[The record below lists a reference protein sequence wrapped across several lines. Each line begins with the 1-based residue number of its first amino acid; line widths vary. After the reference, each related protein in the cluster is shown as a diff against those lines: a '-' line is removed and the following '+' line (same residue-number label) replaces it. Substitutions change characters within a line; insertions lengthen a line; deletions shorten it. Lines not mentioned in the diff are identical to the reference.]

1 MKRYW
6 LLTGLM
12 MVLFLVLFGIAEWQ
26 RVPILTDP
34 GPLLARGG
42 GIAAAAGVG
51 LLVADVVLPVPAS
64 LVMILHGALFG
75 VVGGTL
81 LSLAGALGAAL
92 FGFWIGR
99 RGGPLLARLVP
110 EDERRRADALLQ
122 EWGDLAI
129 LVTRPVPILA
139 ETMAIL
145 AGASPMGWG
154 RMLLATFAG
163 SLPAALLYALTGA
176 TARSLDSAALVFS
189 LVLLVAGLFW
199 GIGRWL
205 RRPAIP
211 PPPGSTRAAPPPP
224 PDPGGGS
231 PSRL

>member
-12 MVLFLVLFGIAEWQ
+12 MVLFLVLFGIAEWL

-42 GIAAAAGVG
+42 WIAAAGGVG

-129 LVTRPVPILA
+129 VVTRPVPILA

-145 AGASPMGWG
+145 AGASPMGLG
-154 RMLLATFAG
+154 RMLLATLAG

-176 TARSLDSAALVFS
+176 TARSLDNAALVFS

-199 GIGRWL
+199 MVGRWL
-205 RRPAIP
+205 RRPAPRP
-211 PPPGSTRAAPPPP
+211 PESSRAAPPPP

>member
-12 MVLFLVLFGIAEWQ
+12 MVLFLVLFGIAEWL

-42 GIAAAAGVG
+42 WIAAAGGVG
-51 LLVADVVLPVPAS
+51 LLVADVALPVPSS

-99 RGGPLLARLVP
+99 RGGPLFARLVP

-129 LVTRPVPILA
+129 VVTRPVPILA

-154 RMLLATFAG
+154 RLLLATLAG

-176 TARSLDSAALVFS
+176 TARSLDNAALVFS

-199 GIGRWL
+199 VLGKWL
-205 RRPAIP
+205 RRPAAP
-211 PPPGSTRAAPPPP
+211 PPPASTPAAPPPP
-224 PDPGGGS
+224 PGPGGGS
-231 PSRL
+231 PSHP

>member
-12 MVLFLVLFGIAEWQ
+12 MVLFLVLFGIAEWL
-26 RVPILTDP
+26 RIPILTDP
-34 GPLLARGG
+34 SPLLSRGG
-42 GIAAAAGVG
+42 WVAALAGIA

-64 LVMILHGALFG
+64 LIMILHGALFG
-75 VVGGTL
+75 VVVGTL

-99 RGGPLLARLVP
+99 RGGPLFARLVP
-110 EDERRRADALLQ
+110 EEERRRADALLR

-139 ETMAIL
+139 ETLAIL

-154 RMLLATFAG
+154 RMLVATLAGA
-163 SLPAALLYALTGA
+163 LPAALLYALTGA
-176 TARSLDSAALVFS
+176 TARNLDNTALVFS

-199 GIGRWL
+199 AVGRWVF
-205 RRPAIP
+205 RIRGRSAAPRPPA
-211 PPPGSTRAAPPPP
+211 STRAAPPPP
-224 PDPGGGS
+224 PAP
-231 PSRL
+231 